1 MNNILIIGSNNT
13 DMMVKTSRFP
23 REGET
28 VLGGEFLMNQGGKGS
43 NQAVAAA
50 RLGAEVTFITK
61 VGGDL
66 FGKQTKENLKKEGV
80 DTSQIITDKNGQ
92 SGIALITV
100 NEKGEN
106 MIVVASGT
114 NMTLQPADLEAIDKY
129 ILLADILLIQL
140 EIPME
145 TVEYVAEKAKKYGK
159 KIILNPAPATKLSD
173 KLLDGIYLIT
183 PNQSEAEMLIG
194 HEITDEDPLRRSADL
209 LRMKGVKNVIFTLGE
224 KGVFLSNVTT
234 HKYFDSPRVK
244 VIDTTSAGDIFNGA
258 LATALSNGKDWNE
271 AIEFGINAS
280 AISVT
285 RMGAQASAPTLAEVE
300 SFTQK
305 LKNLVDETEGI
316 LANSMGE

>member
-13 DMMVKTSRFP
+13 DMMVKTNRFP

-28 VLGGEFLMNQGGKGS
+28 VFGGKFLMNQGGKGS

-50 RLGAEVTFITK
+50 RLGAKVTFVTK
-61 VGGDL
+61 VGNDI
-66 FGKQTKENLKKEGV
+66 FGKQTVENLKKEGV
-80 DTSQIITDKNGQ
+80 DTSQILVDESAS

-106 MIVVASGT
+106 NIVVASGA
-114 NMTLQPADLEAIDKY
+114 NMNLQIADILQIDKY
-129 ILLADILLIQL
+129 ILLADVILLQL

-173 KLLDGIYLIT
+173 KLLDGLYLIT
-183 PNQSEAEMLIG
+183 PNQSEAELLIG
-194 HEITDEDPLRRSADL
+194 TEITDEDPLRRSADL
-209 LRMKGVKNVIFTLGE
+209 LRLKGVKNVIFTLGE
-224 KGVFLSNVTT
+224 KGIFLSNLTT
-234 HKYFDSPRVK
+234 SKYFDPPRVK
-244 VIDTTSAGDIFNGA
+244 VIDTTAAGDIFNGA

-271 AIEFGINAS
+271 SIEFATNAAS
-280 AISVT
+280 ISVT
-285 RMGAQASAPTLAEVE
+285 RIGAQASAPTLAEVE
-300 SFTQK
+300 DFSEK
-305 LKNLVDETEGI
+305 LKNMNENTEEI

>member
-13 DMMVKTSRFP
+13 DMMVKTNRFP

-50 RLGAEVTFITK
+50 RLGAQVTFITK
-61 VGGDL
+61 VGADL
-66 FGKQTKENLKKEGV
+66 FGKQTKENLKKESV
-80 DTSQIITDKNGQ
+80 DTSQIIVDKNGQ

-100 NEKGEN
+100 NDKGEN
-106 MIVVASGT
+106 NIVVASGT
-114 NMTLQPADLEAIDKY
+114 NMTLQPADLEGIDKY
-129 ILLADILLIQL
+129 ILLADIVLIQL

-145 TVEYVAEKAKKYGK
+145 TVEFVAEKAKKYGK

-173 KLLDGIYLIT
+173 KLLDGLYLIT
-183 PNQSEAEMLIG
+183 PNQSEAETLFG

-224 KGVFLSNVTT
+224 KGVFLSNVTS
-234 HKYFDSPRVK
+234 HQYFDSPRVK
-244 VIDTTSAGDIFNGA
+244 VLDTTSAGDIFNGA

-285 RMGAQASAPTLAEVE
+285 RMGAQASAPTLNEVE
-300 SFTQK
+300 IFTKK
-305 LKNLVDETEGI
+305 LKNLVADSLEVT
-316 LANSMGE
+316 ASSMGE